1 MDMKRLLFCICAI
14 MTVVIA
20 MAEDVTPAEA
30 LKQATQ
36 FVQNRIASG
45 QHSRRAAGTQA
56 QLTQTGKV
64 SGLYVFN
71 VDNNGGFVIVSNDD
85 RTEPILGYS
94 DSGTFDPN
102 NMPENM
108 RAWLQGYADEIAWL
122 KKHPDAAVSTSRRTG
137 ESESNIKTPILP
149 LLETKWNQGTPY
161 NNLCPYY
168 LEDEY
173 GNILAYSVEYVDDD
187 YEHCATGCVATAMAQ
202 VMKYYEW
209 PAQATESISFP
220 YNSRYKWHNNTMP
233 SLPSVVFDWANM
245 IDDYESVDYSDTQA
259 AAVATLMKYCGYS
272 VKMDYGPSSGAASN
286 KVADA
291 LTTYFNY
298 ESTTVSKNRNYY
310 TYANWIELLYHELK
324 EGRVVLYHGASTG
337 GGHAFVC
344 DGYQGEDYF
353 HINWGWGG
361 TSDSYFKLSAMNP
374 YDQGIGGSSSKDGF
388 SYFQG
393 AIVGIQKHGGTG
405 TVLDLD
411 ETPNL
416 SFISVSLSR
425 STITLGESVDVTFR
439 VRNNSSKNIYDGDI
453 YVCEYFNANDYDI
466 TIGKNFV
473 INPGET
479 KDCTITYT
487 PKGFTGTV
495 IICPGYPGSVGGSYG
510 YDTSLY
516 EYLTVSS
523 STANNNVEMTI
534 SNISVDNAKL
544 DYHASYDHYKL
555 YGEDFNATVRL
566 SNNTN
571 TDYNGT
577 FLWVLI
583 PAGESAPINDID
595 VYVPAHSYK
604 DIPISVKELDNNYS
618 YYVFETSY
626 IKNNSYS
633 WTINGYYHPNPAIM
647 SYAADGTKTV
657 TIPSGTSY
665 DAATNAPDA
674 LAIDVTGT
682 NITSITPNTQPN
694 AVYIYSGTMP
704 SGLDNKNVIKYDG
717 DKYTAQKITLTD
729 NNGFYSPVDFTAAN
743 ITFNYDFT
751 VAADGEDEYGRGHGW
766 NTLMLPF
773 NVTKVTATD
782 KTTHEEKDID
792 WFHRSTDKS
801 KNFWVKK
808 FTSDAVNTVNFDFT
822 DEMNANTPYIV
833 AFPGNKWG
841 SKWDMS
847 NKELRFIGK
856 KVAVS
861 KGSTLSSVTGANYR
875 FIGNTIQDNTENIYS
890 INSDGSAFDINES
903 NGSAPFRA
911 YIKPGTFDRSVMSLA
926 IGSEP
931 EGTTGIEDVNLNV
944 NKNENGNFFNLNGQR
959 VTRPTKGLYI
969 SNGKK
974 VIIK

>member
-45 QHSRRAAGTQA
+45 QHSRRAAGTPA
-56 QLTQTGKV
+56 QLTQTAKV

-71 VDNNGGFVIVSNDD
+71 VDNSGGFVIVSNDD
-85 RTEPILGYS
+85 RTEPVLGYS
-94 DSGTFDPN
+94 DSGSFDPD

-122 KKHPDAAVSTSRRTG
+122 KEHPDAAVSTSRRTG
-137 ESESNIKTPILP
+137 ESNIKTPILP
-149 LLETKWNQGTPY
+149 LLETKWNQGEPY
-161 NNLCPYY
+161 NDQCP
-168 LEDEY
+168 EY
-173 GNILAYSVEYVDDD
+173 AEGEKSV
-187 YEHCATGCVATAMAQ
+187 TGCVATAMAQ
-202 VMKYYEW
+202 VMYYNKW
-209 PAQATESISFP
+209 PIDPISQEIPAYSTDFSDYSVRIP
-220 YNSRYKWHNNTMP
+220 LTSN
-233 SLPSVVFDWANM
+233 LPITTFDWANM
-245 IDDYESVDYSDTQA
+245 IDDYGNGYTDSQA
-259 AAVATLMKYCGYS
+259 EAVAKLMHYCGAS
-272 VKMDYGPSSGAASN
+272 VRMDYGESSGAVTN

-310 TYANWIELLYHELK
+310 TYANWIELLYHELY

-388 SYFQG
+388 SYLQG

-453 YVCEYFNANDYDI
+453 YVYENNRGIA
-466 TIGKNFV
+466 IGKNFV
-473 INPGET
+473 INPRET

-487 PKGFTGTV
+487 PKGFYGTV
-495 IICPGYPGSVGGSYG
+495 TIYPGYPQGKGGSYNI
-510 YDTSLY
+510 DTSSY

-523 STANNNVEMTI
+523 STASNNVEMTI

-626 IKNNSYS
+626 IKDNSYS

-682 NITSITPNTQPN
+682 NITSITPNNLPN

-704 SGLDNKNVIKYDG
+704 DGLTGKNVIEYYDG
-717 DKYTAQKITLTD
+717 EYTATNITLTD

-792 WFHRSTDKS
+792 WFHSSTDKS

-822 DEMNANTPYIV
+822 DKMEANTPYIV

-841 SKWDMS
+841 KKWDMS
-847 NKELRFIGK
+847 NKELRFIGEG
-856 KVAVS
+856 VAVS

-875 FIGNTIQDNTENIYS
+875 FIGNTTQDDTQNIYS
-890 INSDGSAFDINES
+890 INSDGSAFVLNTS
-903 NGSAPFRA
+903 YGSAPFRA
-911 YIKPGTFDRSVMSLA
+911 YIKPGIYDSSVTSLA

-931 EGTTGIEDVNLNV
+931 KGTTGIEDVNLNV
-944 NKNENGNFFNLNGQR
+944 NKNENRNFFNLNGQR
-959 VTRPTKGLYI
+959 VTHPTKGLYI

-974 VIIK
+974 VFIK

>member
-45 QHSRRAAGTQA
+45 QHSRRAAGTPA
-56 QLTQTGKV
+56 QLTQTAKV

-71 VDNNGGFVIVSNDD
+71 VDNSGGFVVVSNDD
-85 RTEPILGYS
+85 RTEPVLGYS

-102 NMPENM
+102 NIPDNM

-122 KKHPDAAVSTSRRTG
+122 NEHPDAAVSTSRRTG
-137 ESESNIKTPILP
+137 ESNIKTPILP
-149 LLETKWNQGTPY
+149 LLETKWNQGEPY
-161 NNLCPYY
+161 NDQCP
-168 LEDEY
+168 EY
-173 GNILAYSVEYVDDD
+173 AEGEKSV
-187 YEHCATGCVATAMAQ
+187 TGCVATAMAQ
-202 VMKYYEW
+202 VMYYNKW
-209 PAQATESISFP
+209 PIDPISQEIPAYSTDFSGYSVRIP
-220 YNSRYKWHNNTMP
+220 LTSN
-233 SLPSVVFDWANM
+233 LPITTFDWANM
-245 IDDYESVDYSDTQA
+245 IDDYGNGYTDSQA
-259 AAVATLMKYCGYS
+259 EAVAELMHYCGAS
-272 VKMDYGPSSGAASN
+272 VRMDYGESSGAVTN

-310 TYANWIELLYHELK
+310 TYANWIELLYHELY

-388 SYFQG
+388 SYLQG
-393 AIVGIQKHGGTG
+393 AIVGIQKPDEGG
-405 TVLDLD
+405 TVLDLQQ
-411 ETPNL
+411 TPNL
-416 SFISVSLSR
+416 SFKSVSLSP
-425 STITLGESVDVTFR
+425 STISLGESVDVTFS
-439 VRNNSSKNIYDGDI
+439 VKNNSSNIYDGDI
-453 YVCEYFNANDYDI
+453 YVYENNRGIA
-466 TIGKNFV
+466 IGKNFV
-473 INPGET
+473 INPRET

-487 PKGFTGTV
+487 PKGFYGTV
-495 IICPGYPGSVGGSYG
+495 TIYPGYPVGKGGSYNI
-510 YDTSLY
+510 DTSKHAS
-516 EYLTVSS
+516 LTVNQAGTGGS
-523 STANNNVEMTI
+523 NNVNLTLTRISTEM
-534 SNISVDNAKL
+534 SEHLSGKNYN
-544 DYHASYDHYKL
+544 L
-555 YGEDFNATVRL
+555 YGNDFNATIRIA
-566 SNNTN
+566 NNTGTN
-571 TDYNGT
+571 YQGT
-577 FLWVLI
+577 FCWVLL
-583 PAGESAPINDID
+583 PYSQ
-595 VYVPAHSYK
+595 YSFSYNE
-604 DIPISVKELDNNYS
+604 IPITVPKNSSIEVPIQVTDLDMDEYRYDLCITYNKNGSIAQNWES
-618 YYVFETSY
+618 YYYPQPAVITYLADGGKTISMPSESY
-626 IKNNSYS
+626 I
-633 WTINGYYHPNPAIM
+633 
-647 SYAADGTKTV
+647 
-657 TIPSGTSY
+657 
-665 DAATNAPDA
+665 APDDA
-674 LAIDVTGT
+674 LAVNITGLT
-682 NITSITPNTQPN
+682 QITSITPNTQPN

-717 DKYTAQKITLTD
+717 DKYTAESITLTD
-729 NNGFYSPVDFTAAN
+729 NNGFYSPVDFKAEN
-743 ITFNYDFT
+743 IEFNYDFT
-751 VAADGEDEYGRGHGW
+751 VAADGESGHGW
-766 NTLMLPF
+766 NTLVLPF

-792 WFHRSTDKS
+792 WFHDSGDTG

-808 FTSDAVNTVNFDFT
+808 FTGDAVNTVNFDFT
-822 DEMNANTPYIV
+822 DEMEANTPYIV

-841 SKWDMS
+841 KKWDMS
-847 NKELRFIGK
+847 NKELRFIGEG
-856 KVAVS
+856 VAVS

-875 FIGNTIQDNTENIYS
+875 FIGNTTQDDTQNIYS
-890 INSDGSAFDINES
+890 INSDGSAFVLNTS
-903 NGSAPFRA
+903 YGSAPFRA
-911 YIKPGTFDRSVMSLA
+911 YIKPGIYDSSVTSLA

-931 EGTTGIEDVNLNV
+931 EGTTGIKDVINV

>member
-1 MDMKRLLFCICAI
+1 

-45 QHSRRAAGTQA
+45 QHSRRAAGTPA

-71 VDNNGGFVIVSNDD
+71 VDNNGGFVVVSNDD
-85 RTEPILGYS
+85 RTEPVLGYS
-94 DSGTFDPN
+94 DSGAFDPD

-137 ESESNIKTPILP
+137 ESNIKTPIEP
-149 LLETKWNQGTPY
+149 LVETKWNQGEPY
-161 NNLCPYY
+161 NKECPYY
-168 LEDEY
+168 YEDEY
-173 GNILAYSVEYVDDD
+173 GDYSYSLTQETNE
-187 YEHCATGCVATAMAQ
+187 YEHCVTGCVATAMAQ

-209 PAQATESISFP
+209 PAQATTNIPS
-220 YNSRYKWHNNTMP
+220 YKWQGYTMS
-233 SLPSVVFDWANM
+233 SLSPVAFDWGNM
-245 IDDYESVDYSDTQA
+245 IDDYSNGYSTDQA
-259 AAVATLMKYCGYS
+259 TAVATLMKYCGYS
-272 VKMDYGPSSGAASN
+272 VQMDYGESSGAVTN

-310 TYANWIELLYHELK
+310 TYANWIELLYHELY

-388 SYFQG
+388 SYLQG
-393 AIVGIQKHGGTG
+393 AIVGIQKPDEGG
-405 TVLDLD
+405 TVLDLQQ
-411 ETPNL
+411 TPNL
-416 SFISVSLSR
+416 SFKSVSLSP
-425 STITLGESVDVTFR
+425 STISLGESVDVTFS
-439 VRNNSSKNIYDGDI
+439 VKNNSSNIYDGDI
-453 YVCEYFNANDYDI
+453 YVYENNRGIA
-466 TIGKNFV
+466 IGKNFV
-473 INPGET
+473 INPRET

-487 PKGFTGTV
+487 PKGFYGTV
-495 IICPGYPGSVGGSYG
+495 TIYPGYPVGKGGSYNI
-510 YDTSLY
+510 DTSKPAS
-516 EYLTVSS
+516 LTVNQAGTGGS
-523 STANNNVEMTI
+523 NNVNLTLTRISTEM
-534 SNISVDNAKL
+534 SEHLSGKNYN
-544 DYHASYDHYKL
+544 L
-555 YGEDFNATVRL
+555 YGNDFNATIRIA
-566 SNNTN
+566 NNTGTN
-571 TDYNGT
+571 YQGT
-577 FLWVLI
+577 FCWVLL
-583 PAGESAPINDID
+583 PYSQ
-595 VYVPAHSYK
+595 YSFSYNE
-604 DIPISVKELDNNYS
+604 IPITVPKNSSIEVPIQVTDLDMDEYRYDLCITYNKNGSIAQNWES
-618 YYVFETSY
+618 YYYPQPAVITYLADGGKTISMPSESY
-626 IKNNSYS
+626 I
-633 WTINGYYHPNPAIM
+633 
-647 SYAADGTKTV
+647 
-657 TIPSGTSY
+657 
-665 DAATNAPDA
+665 APDDA
-674 LAIDVTGT
+674 LAVNITGLT
-682 NITSITPNTQPN
+682 QITSITPNTQPN

-717 DKYTAQKITLTD
+717 DKYTAESITLTD

-792 WFHRSTDKS
+792 WFHSSTDKS

-847 NKELRFIGK
+847 NKELRFIGEG
-856 KVAVS
+856 VAVS

-875 FIGNTIQDNTENIYS
+875 FIGNTTQDDTQNIYS
-890 INSDGSAFDINES
+890 INSDGSAFVLNTS
-903 NGSAPFRA
+903 YGSAPFRA
-911 YIKPGTFDRSVMSLA
+911 YIKPGIYDSSVTSLA

-931 EGTTGIEDVNLNV
+931 KGTTGIEDVNLNV
-944 NKNENGNFFNLNGQR
+944 NGNVNDNRSFFNLNGQR

>member
-45 QHSRRAAGTQA
+45 QHSRRAVGTQA

-71 VDNNGGFVIVSNDD
+71 VDNNGGFVVVSNDD
-85 RTEPILGYS
+85 RTEPVLGYS
-94 DSGTFDPN
+94 DSGSFDPD

-122 KKHPDAAVSTSRRTG
+122 KEHPDAAVSTSRRSG
-137 ESESNIKTPILP
+137 DASIKTPIEP
-149 LLETKWNQGTPY
+149 LVKTKWDQGEPY
-161 NNLCPYY
+161 NNQCP
-168 LEDEY
+168 EY
-173 GNILAYSVEYVDDD
+173 AEGEKSV
-187 YEHCATGCVATAMAQ
+187 TGCVATAMAQ
-202 VMKYYEW
+202 VMYY
-209 PAQATESISFP
+209 
-220 YNSRYKWHNNTMP
+220 YKWPTGPISQEIPAYSTDFSGYSVRIPLTSN
-233 SLPSVVFDWANM
+233 LPITTFDWANM
-245 IDDYESVDYSDTQA
+245 IDDYGNGYTDSQA
-259 AAVATLMKYCGYS
+259 EAVAKLMHYCGAS
-272 VKMDYGPSSGAASN
+272 VRMDYGEPSGAVTN

-310 TYANWIELLYHELK
+310 TYANWIELLYHELQ

-388 SYFQG
+388 SYLQG

-453 YVCEYFNANDYDI
+453 YVYENNRGIA
-466 TIGKNFV
+466 IGKNFV

-495 IICPGYPGSVGGSYG
+495 KIYPGYPVGKGGSYNI
-510 YDTSLY
+510 DTSSY

-523 STANNNVEMTI
+523 STASNNVEMTI

-618 YYVFETSY
+618 YYVFKTSY

-633 WTINGYYHPNPAIM
+633 WTTNGYYHPNPAIM

-717 DKYTAQKITLTD
+717 DKYTAQNITLKD
-729 NNGFYSPVDFTAAN
+729 GNDFYSPVDFTAQN
-743 ITFNYDFT
+743 VEFTYNFT
-751 VAADGEDEYGRGHGW
+751 VAADGTNGW
-766 NTLMLPF
+766 NTIMLPF
-773 NVTKVTATD
+773 DVTKVTAD
-782 KTTHEEKDID
+782 GVDID
-792 WFHRSTDKS
+792 WFHYDSPKEV
-801 KNFWVKK
+801 KNFWVKE
-808 FTSDAVNTVNFDFT
+808 FTSDANNTVNFYFAE
-822 DEMNANTPYIV
+822 EMKANTPYIV

-841 SKWDMS
+841 NKWDMS
-847 NKELRFIGK
+847 NKAIKFIGEN
-856 KVAVS
+856 VTVS
-861 KGSTLSSVTGANYR
+861 KGGTVSSVTGANYR
-875 FIGNTIQDNTENIYS
+875 FIGNTIQDDTQNIYS
-890 INSDGSAFDINES
+890 INSDGNAFVLNENS
-903 NGSAPFRA
+903 GSAPFRA
-911 YIKPGTFDRSVMSLA
+911 YFKPGIFDRSVMSLA

-931 EGTTGIEDVNLNV
+931 EGTTGIEDVNLNDNV
-944 NKNENGNFFNLNGQR
+944 NDNDNRNFFNLNGQR
-959 VTRPTKGLYI
+959 VTHPTKGLYI

>member
-45 QHSRRAAGTQA
+45 QHSRRAAGTPA
-56 QLTQTGKV
+56 QLTQTAKV

-71 VDNNGGFVIVSNDD
+71 VDNSGGFVIVSNDD
-85 RTEPILGYS
+85 RTEPVLGYS

-137 ESESNIKTPILP
+137 ESESNIKTPIKP
-149 LLETKWNQGTPY
+149 LLETKWNQGEPY
-161 NNLCPYY
+161 NDQCP
-168 LEDEY
+168 EY
-173 GNILAYSVEYVDDD
+173 AEGEKSV
-187 YEHCATGCVATAMAQ
+187 TGCVATAMAQ
-202 VMKYYEW
+202 VMYYNKW
-209 PAQATESISFP
+209 PIDPISQEIPAYSTDFSGYSVRIP
-220 YNSRYKWHNNTMP
+220 LTSN
-233 SLPSVVFDWANM
+233 LPITTFDWANM
-245 IDDYESVDYSDTQA
+245 IDDYGNGYTDSQA
-259 AAVATLMKYCGYS
+259 KAVAELMHYCGAS
-272 VKMDYGPSSGAASN
+272 VRMDYGESSGAVTN

-310 TYANWIELLYHELK
+310 TYANWIELLYHELY
-324 EGRVVLYHGASTG
+324 EGRVVLYHGSSTG

-495 IICPGYPGSVGGSYG
+495 KICPGYPGSVGGSYG

-717 DKYTAQKITLTD
+717 DKYTAESITLAD
-729 NNGFYSPVDFTAAN
+729 NNGFYSPVDFKAEN
-743 ITFNYDFT
+743 IEFNYDFT
-751 VAADGEDEYGRGHGW
+751 VAADGESGHGW
-766 NTLMLPF
+766 NTLVLPF

-782 KTTHEEKDID
+782 KTTNEEKDID
-792 WFHRSTDKS
+792 WFHSSTDTG

-808 FTSDAVNTVNFDFT
+808 FTGDAVNTVNFDFT
-822 DEMNANTPYIV
+822 DKMEANTPYIV

-841 SKWDMS
+841 KKWDMS
-847 NKELRFIGK
+847 NKYLKFIGED
-856 KVAVS
+856 VAVS
-861 KGSTLSSVTGANYR
+861 KGGTVSSVTGANYR